1 MQGDGRA
8 ADGGSPAGVAAEGAA
23 PRAADVAAKLA
34 ALKRS
39 VARVIRGKDEAID
52 WIIASLLARGHVLI
66 EDIPGVGKTT
76 LAQALARSLN
86 LVFSRIQ
93 FTSDTLP
100 SDVIGVSLWRAERG
114 EFEFLP
120 GPVFTNVLLADEIN
134 RATPKTQAALLEA
147 MNERTVTVEKTRYRL
162 REPFM
167 VLATQNPVEYLGTY
181 PLPESQLD
189 RFLLRISLGY
199 PSPQEE
205 LALLQS
211 GGVEDELDAVQPVLD
226 GAELVQLQARVR
238 GVRVAPMLLAYLME
252 LVHRTRDHAELALG
266 VSTRGALALHR
277 ACQALA
283 MVEGRDY
290 VIPDDIQRLAVPVMA
305 HRVVLAGGE
314 VGEGWS
320 RSEAERA
327 MIRAVLEATPVPL

>member
-1 MQGDGRA
+1 MQIVDVVNKLDG
-8 ADGGSPAGVAAEGAA
+8 
-23 PRAADVAAKLA
+23 
-34 ALKRS
+34 LKRS
-39 VARVIRGKDEAID
+39 VGRVIRGKDEAID
-52 WIIASLLARGHVLI
+52 WIISALLARGHVLI

-76 LAQALARSLN
+76 LAQALSRSLN

-147 MNERTVTVEKTRYRL
+147 MNERTVTVDKTRYRL
-162 REPFM
+162 REPFL

-199 PSPQEE
+199 PSHQEE
-205 LALLQS
+205 LALLRA
-211 GGVEDELDAVQPVLD
+211 GGVEAELEAVQPVLE
-226 GAELVQLQARVR
+226 GAELVQLQAAVR
-238 GVRVAPMLLAYLME
+238 QVRVAAPLASYLLE
-252 LVHRTRDHAELALG
+252 LVDRTRNHPALALG

-283 MVEGRDY
+283 MVESRDY

-314 VGEGWS
+314 VTEGWS

-327 MIRAVLEATPVPL
+327 IVREIVDGTPVPL

>member
-1 MQGDGRA
+1 VQIVDVVNKLDG
-8 ADGGSPAGVAAEGAA
+8 
-23 PRAADVAAKLA
+23 
-34 ALKRS
+34 LKRS

-52 WIIASLLARGHVLI
+52 WIIAALLGRGHVLI

-76 LAQALARSLN
+76 LAQALSRSLN

-162 REPFM
+162 REPFL

-199 PSPQEE
+199 PAPEEE
-205 LALLQS
+205 LALLRR
-211 GGVEDELDAVQPVLD
+211 GGVEGELEAVQPVLE

-238 GVRVAPMLLAYLME
+238 EVRVTPALLVPARGWSTEPETIPSWRSVFHPWRAERCTAPA
-252 LVHRTRDHAELALG
+252 RR
-266 VSTRGALALHR
+266 SQWRR
-277 ACQALA
+277 AI
-283 MVEGRDY
+283 
-290 VIPDDIQRLAVPVMA
+290 VIPDDIQRLAVPRRGA
-305 HRVVLAGGE
+305 PRGAGRRG
-314 VGEGWS
+314 
-320 RSEAERA
+320 R
-327 MIRAVLEATPVPL
+327 

>member
-1 MQGDGRA
+1 MVDA
-8 ADGGSPAGVAAEGAA
+8 V
-23 PRAADVAAKLA
+23 AKLDQ
-34 ALKRS
+34 LKRS
-39 VARVIRGKDEAID
+39 VSRVIRGQSEVID
-52 WIIASLLARGHVLI
+52 WVIAALLARGHVLI
-66 EDIPGVGKTT
+66 EDVPGVGKTT

-120 GPVFTNVLLADEIN
+120 GPVFTNILLADEIN

-199 PSPQEE
+199 PTIEDE
-205 LALLQS
+205 LELLRC
-211 GGVEDELDAVQPVLD
+211 GGVEEELEALAPVL
-226 GAELVQLQARVR
+226 GEGEVVELQRRARA
-238 GVRVAPMLLAYLME
+238 VRVAPPLAQYLLD
-252 LVHRTRDHAELALG
+252 LVQRSRNHASLALG
-266 VSTRGALALHR
+266 VSTRGALALQR
-277 ACQALA
+277 AAQALA
-283 MVEGRDY
+283 LVEGREY
-290 VIPDDIQRLAVPVMA
+290 VIPDDIARMAIPVLA
-305 HRVVLAGGE
+305 HRVLLAGGE
-314 VGEGWS
+314 LGEGWS
-320 RSEAERA
+320 RSESEREI
-327 MIRAVLEATPVPL
+327 IREILSSAPVPL

>member
-1 MQGDGRA
+1 VQA
-8 ADGGSPAGVAAEGAA
+8 S
-23 PRAADVAAKLA
+23 DVIEQLGE
-34 ALKRS
+34 LKAS
-39 VARVIRGKDEAID
+39 VARVIRGKDEVID
-52 WIIASLLARGHVLI
+52 WIIAALLARGHVLI

-76 LAQALARSLN
+76 LAQALSKSLN
-86 LVFSRIQ
+86 LSFSRIQ

-120 GPVFTNVLLADEIN
+120 GPVFTNVLLADEVN

-162 REPFM
+162 REPFL

-199 PSPQEE
+199 PGRDEE
-205 LALLQS
+205 LALLRV
-211 GGVEDELDAVQPVLD
+211 GGVEEELEAVRPVLD
-226 GAELVQLQARVR
+226 GAALLQLQAKVR
-238 GVRVAPMLLAYLME
+238 AVRVAESLLTYLIE
-252 LVHRTRDHAELALG
+252 LVNRTREHGGLLLG

-277 ACQALA
+277 ASQALA
-283 MVEGRDY
+283 LVEGRDY
-290 VIPDDIQRLAVPVMA
+290 VIPDDIVRLAVPVMA
-305 HRVVLAGGE
+305 HRVILAGGE
-314 VGEGWS
+314 AREGWS
-320 RSEAERA
+320 RSQAERA
-327 MIRAVLEATPVPL
+327 VISEIVSATPVPL

>member
-1 MQGDGRA
+1 MPVDDIIAQLD
-8 ADGGSPAGVAAEGAA
+8 
-23 PRAADVAAKLA
+23 
-34 ALKRS
+34 ALKHS

-52 WIIASLLARGHVLI
+52 WIIAALLARGHVLI

-76 LAQALARSLN
+76 LAQALSRSLN

-199 PSPQEE
+199 PAPDEE
-205 LALLQS
+205 LALLRA
-211 GGVEDELDAVQPVLD
+211 GGVEGELEAVQPVLD
-226 GAELVQLQARVR
+226 GSALLQLQARVR
-238 GVRVAPMLLAYLME
+238 EVKVAPALLTYLLE
-252 LVHRTRDHAELALG
+252 LVQRTRRHPALGLG

-277 ACQALA
+277 AAQALA
-283 MVEGRDY
+283 LVEGREY
-290 VIPDDIQRLAVPVMA
+290 VIPDDVQRLAVPAMA

-314 VGEGWS
+314 GDEGWS

-327 MIRAVLEATPVPL
+327 VIREVVDGTPVPL

>member
-1 MQGDGRA
+1 MVG
-8 ADGGSPAGVAAEGAA
+8 
-23 PRAADVAAKLA
+23 KLDE
-34 ALKRS
+34 LKRS
-39 VARVIRGKDEAID
+39 VARVIRGKAEVIEET
-52 WIIASLLARGHVLI
+52 IAALLARGHVLI

-76 LAQALARSLN
+76 LAQALSRSLN
-86 LVFSRIQ
+86 LTFSRIQ

-162 REPFM
+162 REPFL
-167 VLATQNPVEYLGTY
+167 VIATQNPVEYLGTY

-189 RFLLRISLGY
+189 RFLLRIAIGY
-199 PSPQEE
+199 PSAEEE
-205 LALLQS
+205 LELLRR
-211 GGVEDELDAVQPVLD
+211 GGVEGELEAVQPVLD
-226 GAELVQLQARVR
+226 GAELLELQARVR
-238 GVRVAPMLLAYLME
+238 QVRVAPALLAYLLE
-252 LVHRTRDHAELALG
+252 LVQRSRRHPALALG

-277 ACQALA
+277 ACQAMAL
-283 MVEGRDY
+283 VEGRDY
-290 VIPDDIQRLAVPVMA
+290 VIPDDVQRLAVPVMA
-305 HRVVLAGGE
+305 HRMVLAGGD

-320 RSEAERA
+320 RSEAERG
-327 MIRAVLEATPVPL
+327 IVREIVEATPVPL

>member
-1 MQGDGRA
+1 MQ
-8 ADGGSPAGVAAEGAA
+8 AAEVVN
-23 PRAADVAAKLA
+23 RLD

-52 WIIASLLARGHVLI
+52 WIIAALLARGHVLI
-66 EDIPGVGKTT
+66 EDVPGVGKTT

-86 LVFSRIQ
+86 LAFSRIQ

-100 SDVIGVSLWRAERG
+100 SDVIGVSLWRAEKG

-120 GPVFTNVLLADEIN
+120 GPIFTNVLLADEIN

-147 MNERTVTVEKTRYRL
+147 MNERTVTVDKTRYRL
-162 REPFM
+162 REPFI

-199 PSPQEE
+199 PDPEEE
-205 LALLQS
+205 LALLHR
-211 GGVEDELDAVQPVLD
+211 GGVEDELEATVPALEGAV
-226 GAELVQLQARVR
+226 LVDLQARAR
-238 GVRVAPMLLAYLME
+238 HVRVAPALLAYELD
-252 LVHRTRDHAELALG
+252 LVHKTRQHPALALG

-277 ACQALA
+277 VCQALA
-283 MVEGRDY
+283 MAEGRDY
-290 VIPDDIQRLAVPVMA
+290 VIPDDIARLAVPAMA

-314 VGEGWS
+314 TGEGWS

-327 MIRAVLEATPVPL
+327 VIREVLETTPVPL

>member
-1 MQGDGRA
+1 VVNA
-8 ADGGSPAGVAAEGAA
+8 V
-23 PRAADVAAKLA
+23 AKLA
-34 ALKRS
+34 QLKAS
-39 VARVIRGKDEAID
+39 VGRVIRGKPEVIE
-52 WIIASLLARGHVLI
+52 WIIAALLARGHVLI
-66 EDIPGVGKTT
+66 EDVPGVGKTT

-86 LVFSRIQ
+86 LAFSRIQ

-120 GPVFTNVLLADEIN
+120 GPIFTNILLADEIN

-189 RFLLRISLGY
+189 RFLLRLSLGY
-199 PSPQEE
+199 PAHEE
-205 LALLQS
+205 EMELLRL
-211 GGVEDELDAVQPVLD
+211 GGVEDELEALAPVLSE
-226 GAELVQLQARVR
+226 GEMVELQGRARA
-238 GVRVAPMLLAYLME
+238 VRVAPQLLEYLLE
-252 LVHRTRDHAELALG
+252 LVQRTRKHPSLALG
-266 VSTRGALALHR
+266 VSTRGALALQR

-283 MVEGRDY
+283 MVEGREY
-290 VIPDDIQRLAVPVMA
+290 VIPDDVARMAVPVLA
-305 HRVVLAGGE
+305 HRMLLAGGE
-314 VGEGWS
+314 LGEGWS
-320 RSEAERA
+320 RSESERE
-327 MIRAVLEATPVPL
+327 IVREIVGATPVPL

>member
-1 MQGDGRA
+1 MQIVDVVNRL
-8 ADGGSPAGVAAEGAA
+8 EG
-23 PRAADVAAKLA
+23 
-34 ALKRS
+34 LKHS
-39 VARVIRGKDEAID
+39 VARVIRGKGEAID
-52 WIIASLLARGHVLI
+52 WIIAALLARGHVLI

-76 LAQALARSLN
+76 LAQALSRSLN

-100 SDVIGVSLWRAERG
+100 SDVIGVSIWRPESG

-147 MNERTVTVEKTRYRL
+147 MNERTVTVDKTRYRL
-162 REPFM
+162 REPFL

-199 PSPQEE
+199 PSHDEE
-205 LALLQS
+205 LELLRS
-211 GGVEDELDAVQPVLD
+211 GGVEAELEAVQPVLE

-238 GVRVAPMLLAYLME
+238 QVRVAPPLLSYMLE
-252 LVHRTRDHAELALG
+252 LVDRTRRHPSLALG

-283 MVEGRDY
+283 MVESRDY
-290 VIPDDIQRLAVPVMA
+290 VIPDDVQRLAVPVMA
-305 HRVVLAGGE
+305 HRVMMTGGE
-314 VGEGWS
+314 ATEGWS

-327 MIRAVLEATPVPL
+327 IIQEIVDGTPVPL

>member
-1 MQGDGRA
+1 MPVDDIIAQLD
-8 ADGGSPAGVAAEGAA
+8 
-23 PRAADVAAKLA
+23 
-34 ALKRS
+34 ALKHS

-52 WIIASLLARGHVLI
+52 WIIAALLARGHVLI

-76 LAQALARSLN
+76 LAQALSRSLN

-199 PSPQEE
+199 PAPDEE
-205 LALLQS
+205 LALLRA
-211 GGVEDELDAVQPVLD
+211 GGVEGELEAVQPVLD
-226 GAELVQLQARVR
+226 GSALLQLQARVR
-238 GVRVAPMLLAYLME
+238 EVKVAPALLTYLLE
-252 LVHRTRDHAELALG
+252 LVQRTRRHSALGLG

-277 ACQALA
+277 AAQALA
-283 MVEGRDY
+283 LVEGREY
-290 VIPDDIQRLAVPVMA
+290 VIPDDVQRLAVPAMA

-314 VGEGWS
+314 GDEGWS

-327 MIRAVLEATPVPL
+327 VIREVVDGTPVPL

>member
-1 MQGDGRA
+1 V
-8 ADGGSPAGVAAEGAA
+8 ADFVDQIEG
-23 PRAADVAAKLA
+23 
-34 ALKRS
+34 LKRS
-39 VARVIRGKDEAID
+39 VASVIRGKAEAID
-52 WIIASLLARGHVLI
+52 WIIAALLARGHVLI

-76 LAQALARSLN
+76 LAQVLARSLS

-120 GPVFTNVLLADEIN
+120 GPIFTNVLLADEIN

-162 REPFM
+162 REPFL

-199 PSPQEE
+199 PSADEE
-205 LALLQS
+205 LGLLRQ
-211 GGVEDELDAVQPVLD
+211 GGVESEVELVQPVLD
-226 GAELVQLQARVR
+226 GGVLLDLQARVR
-238 GVRVAPMLLAYLME
+238 AVRVAEVLLSYMLE
-252 LVHRTRDHAELALG
+252 LVKRTRSHPSLALG
-266 VSTRGALALHR
+266 ISTRGGLALHR

-283 MVEGRDY
+283 LVEGRDY
-290 VIPDDIQRLAVPVMA
+290 VIPDDVVRLALPVMA

-314 VGEGWS
+314 VGESWS

-327 MIRAVLEATPVPL
+327 IIREIVDGTPVPL

>member
-1 MQGDGRA
+1 VADRA
-8 ADGGSPAGVAAEGAA
+8 LGSAPGGGETVEH
-23 PRAADVAAKLA
+23 VEKLK
-34 ALKRS
+34 ALKQS

-52 WIIASLLARGHVLI
+52 WIVAALLARGHVLI

-76 LAQALARSLN
+76 LAQALAGSLN
-86 LVFSRIQ
+86 LSFSRIQ

-100 SDVIGVSLWRAERG
+100 SDVIGVSLWRPERG

-162 REPFM
+162 REPFL
-167 VLATQNPVEYLGTY
+167 VLATQNPIEYLGTY

-199 PSPQEE
+199 PSAEEE
-205 LALLQS
+205 LELLRV
-211 GGVEDELDAVQPVLD
+211 GGVEGELEAVRPVLEI
-226 GAELVQLQARVR
+226 GELVQLQERVKQ
-238 GVRVAPMLLAYLME
+238 VRVVPGLLEYMLE
-252 LVHRTRDHAELALG
+252 LVKRTREHSSLVVG

-283 MVEGRDY
+283 AVEGRDY
-290 VIPDDIQRLAVPVMA
+290 VIPDDVIRLAVPVMA
-305 HRVVLAGGE
+305 HRIVLAGGE
-314 VGEGWS
+314 TSEGWS

-327 MIRAVLEATPVPL
+327 VIGEVVRSTRVPV

>member
-1 MQGDGRA
+1 MVDA
-8 ADGGSPAGVAAEGAA
+8 I
-23 PRAADVAAKLA
+23 AKLGQ
-34 ALKRS
+34 LKAS
-39 VARVIRGKDEAID
+39 VGRIIKGKAEVID
-52 WIIASLLARGHVLI
+52 WTIAALLARGHVLI
-66 EDIPGVGKTT
+66 EDVPGVGKTT
-76 LAQALARSLN
+76 LAQALARSLS
-86 LVFSRIQ
+86 LAFSRIQ

-162 REPFM
+162 REPFL

-199 PSPQEE
+199 PAPEEE
-205 LALLQS
+205 LELLRL
-211 GGVEDELDAVQPVLD
+211 GGVEDELESVGPVL
-226 GAELVQLQARVR
+226 GEGEVVELQGRARR
-238 GVRVAPMLLAYLME
+238 VRVAPQLAEYLLE
-252 LVHRTRDHAELALG
+252 LVQRTRRHPGLALG
-266 VSTRGALALHR
+266 VSTRGALALQR

-283 MVEGRDY
+283 LVEGREY
-290 VIPDDIQRLAVPVMA
+290 VIPDDVARMAVPVLA
-305 HRVVLAGGE
+305 HRLLLAGGE
-314 VGEGWS
+314 LGEGWS
-320 RSEAERA
+320 RSESEREVVREILA
-327 MIRAVLEATPVPL
+327 ATPVPL

>member
-1 MQGDGRA
+1 MA
-8 ADGGSPAGVAAEGAA
+8 SV
-23 PRAADVAAKLA
+23 DVVAKLEQ
-34 ALKRS
+34 LKQA
-39 VARVIRGKDEAID
+39 VGRVIRGKADTIEAI
-52 WIIASLLARGHVLI
+52 IAALLARGHVLI

-76 LAQALARSLN
+76 LAHALARSLN
-86 LVFSRIQ
+86 LTFTRIQ

-100 SDVIGVSLWRAERG
+100 SDVIGVSLWRSERG
-114 EFEFLP
+114 EFEFMP

-162 REPFM
+162 REPFLVM
-167 VLATQNPVEYLGTY
+167 ATQNPVEYLGTY

-189 RFLLRISLGY
+189 RFLLRLAIGY
-199 PSPQEE
+199 PSPEEE
-205 LALLQS
+205 LELLRC
-211 GGVEDELDAVQPVLD
+211 GGVEGELEAVQPVLQA
-226 GAELVQLQARVR
+226 GEMLELQGRVR
-238 GVRVAPMLLAYLME
+238 EVRVADRLLAYLHE
-252 LVHRTRDHAELALG
+252 LVLATRRHPGLALG

-283 MVEGRDY
+283 LVEGRDY
-290 VIPDDIQRLAVPVMA
+290 VIPDDAARLAEPVMA

-314 VGEGWS
+314 AGEGWS

-327 MIRAVLEATPVPL
+327 VIREVLEATPVPL

>member
-1 MQGDGRA
+1 VVVMT
-8 ADGGSPAGVAAEGAA
+8 E
-23 PRAADVAAKLA
+23 KLA
-34 ALKRS
+34 ELKAS
-39 VARVIRGKDEAID
+39 VARVVRGKEEAID
-52 WIIASLLARGHVLI
+52 WLIAALLARGHVLI

-76 LAQALARSLN
+76 LAHALANSLS
-86 LVFSRIQ
+86 LVFNRIQ

-100 SDVIGVSLWRAERG
+100 ADIIGVSLWRPEKG

-162 REPFM
+162 REPFL
-167 VLATQNPVEYLGTY
+167 VVATQNPVEYLGTY

-199 PSPQEE
+199 PGREAE
-205 LALLQS
+205 LELMRS
-211 GGVEDELDAVQPVLD
+211 GGVDDELEALRPVLSA
-226 GAELVQLQARVR
+226 AEILELQARVKQ
-238 GVRVAPMLLAYLME
+238 VHVAPVLLHYMLE
-252 LVHRTRDHAELALG
+252 LVERTRKHASLMLG

-277 ACQALA
+277 TAQAAAL
-283 MVEGRDY
+283 VDGREY
-290 VIPDDIQRLAVPVMA
+290 VIPDDITKVAVPVMA

-314 VGEGWS
+314 VEEGWS

-327 MIRAVLEATPVPL
+327 IVREILEKTPVPV

>member
-1 MQGDGRA
+1 MQ
-8 ADGGSPAGVAAEGAA
+8 AAE
-23 PRAADVAAKLA
+23 VANRLD

-52 WIIASLLARGHVLI
+52 WIIAALLARGHVLI
-66 EDIPGVGKTT
+66 EDVPGVGKTT

-86 LVFSRIQ
+86 LAFSRIQ

-100 SDVIGVSLWRAERG
+100 SDVIGVSLWRAEKG

-120 GPVFTNVLLADEIN
+120 GPIFTNVLLADEIN

-162 REPFM
+162 REPFI

-199 PSPQEE
+199 PDRQEE
-205 LALLQS
+205 LALLRR
-211 GGVEDELDAVQPVLD
+211 GGVEEELEATVPALEAAV
-226 GAELVQLQARVR
+226 LVDLQARAR
-238 GVRVAPMLLAYLME
+238 NVRVAPALLAYELE
-252 LVHRTRDHAELALG
+252 LVDRTRAHASLALG

-290 VIPDDIQRLAVPVMA
+290 VIPDDITRLAVPAMA

-314 VGEGWS
+314 TGEGWS

-327 MIRAVLEATPVPL
+327 VIREIVETTPVPL

>member
-1 MQGDGRA
+1 MVDA
-8 ADGGSPAGVAAEGAA
+8 VT
-23 PRAADVAAKLA
+23 KLGQ
-34 ALKRS
+34 LKSS
-39 VARVIRGKDEAID
+39 VGRVIKGKAEVID
-52 WIIASLLARGHVLI
+52 WTIAALLARGHVLI
-66 EDIPGVGKTT
+66 EDVPGVGKTT

-86 LVFSRIQ
+86 LAFSRIQ

-120 GPVFTNVLLADEIN
+120 GPIFTNILLADEIN

-199 PSPQEE
+199 PAVEEE
-205 LALLQS
+205 LELLRL
-211 GGVEDELDAVQPVLD
+211 GGVEDELESVAPVLSEGD
-226 GAELVQLQARVR
+226 VVELQGKARQVRIAPSLAEYLLELVQ
-238 GVRVAPMLLAYLME
+238 
-252 LVHRTRDHAELALG
+252 RTRRHPGLALV
-266 VSTRGALALHR
+266 VSTRGALALQR

-283 MVEGRDY
+283 LVEEREY
-290 VIPDDIQRLAVPVMA
+290 VIPDDIARMVVPVLA
-305 HRVVLAGGE
+305 HRVLLAGGE
-314 VGEGWS
+314 LGEGWS
-320 RSEAERA
+320 RSESEREI
-327 MIRAVLEATPVPL
+327 IREVLSSTPVPL

>member
-1 MQGDGRA
+1 M
-8 ADGGSPAGVAAEGAA
+8 VVTTE
-23 PRAADVAAKLA
+23 KLA
-34 ALKRS
+34 ELKAS
-39 VARVIRGKDEAID
+39 VARVIRGKEGAID
-52 WIIASLLARGHVLI
+52 WLIAALLARGHVLI

-76 LAQALARSLN
+76 LAHALANSLS
-86 LVFSRIQ
+86 LVFTRIQ

-100 SDVIGVSLWRAERG
+100 SDIIGVSLWRPEKG
-114 EFEFLP
+114 EFEFLA

-162 REPFM
+162 REPFL
-167 VLATQNPVEYLGTY
+167 VVATQNPVEYLGTY

-199 PSPQEE
+199 PAHDEE
-205 LALLQS
+205 LELLRR
-211 GGVEDELDAVQPVLD
+211 GGVEGELEGLRPVLAASD
-226 GAELVQLQARVR
+226 ILELQEQVR
-238 GVRVAPMLLAYLME
+238 QVRVAPVLLGYMLD
-252 LVHRTRDHAELALG
+252 LVERSRKHPSLVLG

-283 MVEGRDY
+283 LVEGRDY
-290 VIPDDIQRLAVPVMA
+290 VIPDDVVRMAVPVMA
-305 HRVVLAGGE
+305 HRIMLAGGE
-314 VGEGWS
+314 VEEGWS

-327 MIRAVLEATPVPL
+327 VIREIVDATRVPV

>member
-1 MQGDGRA
+1 M
-8 ADGGSPAGVAAEGAA
+8 VTTE
-23 PRAADVAAKLA
+23 KLA
-34 ALKRS
+34 DLKAS
-39 VARVIRGKDEAID
+39 VARVIRGKEEAID
-52 WIIASLLARGHVLI
+52 WLIAALLSRGHVLI

-76 LAQALARSLN
+76 LAHALASSLS
-86 LVFSRIQ
+86 LVFNRIQ

-100 SDVIGVSLWRAERG
+100 SDIIGVSLWRPEKG
-114 EFEFLP
+114 EFEFLA

-162 REPFM
+162 REPFL
-167 VLATQNPVEYLGTY
+167 VVATQNPVEYLGTY

-199 PSPQEE
+199 PAHDEE
-205 LALLQS
+205 LELLRR
-211 GGVEDELDAVQPVLD
+211 GGVEEELEALQPVLAN
-226 GAELVQLQARVR
+226 AEILELQAAVR
-238 GVRVAPMLLAYLME
+238 QVRVAPVLLGYMLD
-252 LVHRTRDHAELALG
+252 LVERTRKHPSLLLG

-283 MVEGRDY
+283 LVEGRDY
-290 VIPDDIQRLAVPVMA
+290 VIPDDVVRMAVPVMA

-327 MIRAVLEATPVPL
+327 VIREIVDATRVPV

>member
-1 MQGDGRA
+1 MPLVDVIAQLDG
-8 ADGGSPAGVAAEGAA
+8 
-23 PRAADVAAKLA
+23 
-34 ALKRS
+34 LKRS

-52 WIIASLLARGHVLI
+52 WIIAALLARGHVLI

-76 LAQALARSLN
+76 LAQALSRSLN

-199 PSPQEE
+199 PAPDEE
-205 LALLQS
+205 LALLRA
-211 GGVEDELDAVQPVLD
+211 GGVEGELEAVQPVLD
-226 GAELVQLQARVR
+226 GSELVQLQARVR
-238 GVRVAPMLLAYLME
+238 EVQVAPALLAYLLE
-252 LVHRTRDHAELALG
+252 LVHRTRRHPALGLG

-277 ACQALA
+277 AAQALA
-283 MVEGRDY
+283 LVEGREY
-290 VIPDDIQRLAVPVMA
+290 VIPDDVQRLAVPVMA

-314 VGEGWS
+314 AGEGWS

-327 MIRAVLEATPVPL
+327 IIQEVVDGTPVPI

>member
-1 MQGDGRA
+1 MQA
-8 ADGGSPAGVAAEGAA
+8 S
-23 PRAADVAAKLA
+23 DVIEQLGE
-34 ALKRS
+34 LKAS
-39 VARVIRGKDEAID
+39 VARVIRGKDEVID
-52 WIIASLLARGHVLI
+52 WIIAALLARGHVLI

-76 LAQALARSLN
+76 LAQALSKSLN
-86 LVFSRIQ
+86 LSFSRIQ

-120 GPVFTNVLLADEIN
+120 GPVFTNVLLADEVN

-162 REPFM
+162 REPFL

-199 PSPQEE
+199 PGRDEE
-205 LALLQS
+205 LALLRV
-211 GGVEDELDAVQPVLD
+211 GGVEEELEAVRPVLD
-226 GAELVQLQARVR
+226 GAALLQLQAKVR
-238 GVRVAPMLLAYLME
+238 AVRVAESLLTYLIE
-252 LVHRTRDHAELALG
+252 LVNRTREHGGLLLG

-277 ACQALA
+277 ASQALA
-283 MVEGRDY
+283 LVEGRDY
-290 VIPDDIQRLAVPVMA
+290 VIPDDIVRLAVPVMA
-305 HRVVLAGGE
+305 HRVILAGGE
-314 VGEGWS
+314 AREGWS
-320 RSEAERA
+320 RSQAERA
-327 MIRAVLEATPVPL
+327 VISEIVSATPVPL

>member
-1 MQGDGRA
+1 VQIVDVVNKLDG
-8 ADGGSPAGVAAEGAA
+8 
-23 PRAADVAAKLA
+23 
-34 ALKRS
+34 LKRS
-39 VARVIRGKDEAID
+39 VGRVIRGKDEAID
-52 WIIASLLARGHVLI
+52 WIISALLARGHVLI

-76 LAQALARSLN
+76 LAQALSRSLN

-147 MNERTVTVEKTRYRL
+147 MNERTVTVDKTRYRL
-162 REPFM
+162 REPFL

-199 PSPQEE
+199 PSHQEE
-205 LALLQS
+205 LALLRA
-211 GGVEDELDAVQPVLD
+211 GGVEAELEAVQPVLE
-226 GAELVQLQARVR
+226 GAELVQLQAAVR
-238 GVRVAPMLLAYLME
+238 QVRVAAPLASYLLE
-252 LVHRTRDHAELALG
+252 LVDRTRNHPALALG

-283 MVEGRDY
+283 MVESRDY

-314 VGEGWS
+314 VTEGWS

-327 MIRAVLEATPVPL
+327 IVREIVDGTPVPL

>member
-1 MQGDGRA
+1 MDA
-8 ADGGSPAGVAAEGAA
+8 VN
-23 PRAADVAAKLA
+23 KLNG
-34 ALKRS
+34 LKQS

-52 WIIASLLARGHVLI
+52 WTIAALLARGHVLI

-76 LAQALARSLN
+76 LAQALARSLD

-147 MNERTVTVEKTRYRL
+147 MNERTVTVDKTRYRL
-162 REPFM
+162 REPFL

-199 PSPQEE
+199 PSPEEE
-205 LALLQS
+205 LELLRR
-211 GGVEDELDAVQPVLD
+211 GGVEAELEAVQPVLEA
-226 GAELVQLQARVR
+226 AELVQLQVQVR
-238 GVRVAPMLLAYLME
+238 HVRVAPPLLSYLLE
-252 LVHRTRDHAELALG
+252 LVNRTRRNPSLALG

-283 MVEGRDY
+283 MVESRDY
-290 VIPDDIQRLAVPVMA
+290 VIPDDVQRLAVPVMA

-314 VGEGWS
+314 VTEGWS

-327 MIRAVLEATPVPL
+327 IIREIVDETPVPL

>member
-1 MQGDGRA
+1 VTRL
-8 ADGGSPAGVAAEGAA
+8 EE
-23 PRAADVAAKLA
+23 
-34 ALKRS
+34 LKR
-39 VARVIRGKDEAID
+39 VVGRVIRGKADTIEAI
-52 WIIASLLARGHVLI
+52 IAALLARGHVLI

-76 LAQALARSLN
+76 LAHALARSLN
-86 LVFSRIQ
+86 LTFSRIQ

-114 EFEFLP
+114 EFEFMP

-162 REPFM
+162 REPFLVM
-167 VLATQNPVEYLGTY
+167 ATQNPVEYLGTY

-189 RFLLRISLGY
+189 RFLLRLAIGY
-199 PSPQEE
+199 PSPDEE
-205 LALLQS
+205 RELLRC
-211 GGVEDELDAVQPVLD
+211 GGVEGELEAIQPVLEA
-226 GAELVQLQARVR
+226 GEMLELQGRVR
-238 GVRVAPMLLAYLME
+238 EVRVADRLLSYLHE
-252 LVHRTRDHAELALG
+252 LVLATRRHPALALG

-283 MVEGRDY
+283 LVEGRDY
-290 VIPDDIQRLAVPVMA
+290 VIPDDAARLAVPVMA
-305 HRVVLAGGE
+305 HRIVLAGGE
-314 VGEGWS
+314 AAEGWS

-327 MIRAVLEATPVPL
+327 VIREVLEATPVPL

>member
-1 MQGDGRA
+1 VVVTM
-8 ADGGSPAGVAAEGAA
+8 E
-23 PRAADVAAKLA
+23 KLA
-34 ALKRS
+34 ELKAS
-39 VARVIRGKDEAID
+39 VARVIRGKEEAIE
-52 WIIASLLARGHVLI
+52 WLIAALLARGHVLI

-76 LAQALARSLN
+76 LAHALANSLS
-86 LVFSRIQ
+86 LVFHRIQ

-100 SDVIGVSLWRAERG
+100 SDIIGVSLWRPEKG
-114 EFEFLP
+114 EFEFLA

-162 REPFM
+162 REPFL
-167 VLATQNPVEYLGTY
+167 VVATQNPVEYLGTY

-199 PSPQEE
+199 PAHDEE
-205 LALLQS
+205 LELLRR
-211 GGVEDELDAVQPVLD
+211 GGVEGELEGLRPVLAASD
-226 GAELVQLQARVR
+226 ILELQEQVR
-238 GVRVAPMLLAYLME
+238 QVRVAPVLLGYMLD
-252 LVHRTRDHAELALG
+252 LVERSRKHPSLVLG

-283 MVEGRDY
+283 LVEGRDY
-290 VIPDDIQRLAVPVMA
+290 VIPDDVVRMAVPVMA
-305 HRVVLAGGE
+305 HRIMLAGGE
-314 VGEGWS
+314 VEEGWS

-327 MIRAVLEATPVPL
+327 VIREIVDATRVPV

>member
-1 MQGDGRA
+1 MDVVDRLDG
-8 ADGGSPAGVAAEGAA
+8 
-23 PRAADVAAKLA
+23 
-34 ALKRS
+34 LKRS

-52 WIIASLLARGHVLI
+52 WIIAALLARGHVLI

-76 LAQALARSLN
+76 LAQVLSRSLN
-86 LVFSRIQ
+86 LNFSRIQ

-162 REPFM
+162 REPFI

-199 PSPQEE
+199 PDAEEE
-205 LALLQS
+205 LALLRR
-211 GGVEDELDAVQPVLD
+211 GGVEDEMEAVQPVLE
-226 GAELVQLQARVR
+226 GAVLVQLQARVR
-238 GVRVAPMLLAYLME
+238 EVRVAAPLLAYQLE
-252 LVHRTRDHAELALG
+252 LVHRTRRHPALALG

-277 ACQALA
+277 ASQALA

-290 VIPDDIQRLAVPVMA
+290 VIPDDVARLALPVMA

-314 VGEGWS
+314 TGEGWS
-320 RSEAERA
+320 RSEAERDV
-327 MIRAVLEATPVPL
+327 IREILDSTPVPL

>member
-1 MQGDGRA
+1 M
-8 ADGGSPAGVAAEGAA
+8 E
-23 PRAADVAAKLA
+23 KLA
-34 ALKRS
+34 ELKAS
-39 VARVIRGKDEAID
+39 VARVIRGKEEAIE
-52 WIIASLLARGHVLI
+52 WLIAALLARGHVLI

-76 LAQALARSLN
+76 LAHALANSLS
-86 LVFSRIQ
+86 LVFHRIQ

-100 SDVIGVSLWRAERG
+100 SDIIGVSLWRPEKG
-114 EFEFLP
+114 EFEFLA

-162 REPFM
+162 REPFL
-167 VLATQNPVEYLGTY
+167 VVATQNPVEYLGTY

-199 PSPQEE
+199 PAHDEE
-205 LALLQS
+205 LELLRR
-211 GGVEDELDAVQPVLD
+211 GGVEGELEGLRPVLAASD
-226 GAELVQLQARVR
+226 ILELQEQVR
-238 GVRVAPMLLAYLME
+238 QVRVAPVLLGYMLD
-252 LVHRTRDHAELALG
+252 LVERSRKHPSLVLG

-283 MVEGRDY
+283 LVEGRDY
-290 VIPDDIQRLAVPVMA
+290 VIPDDVVRMAVPVMA
-305 HRVVLAGGE
+305 HRIMLAGGE
-314 VGEGWS
+314 VEEGWS

-327 MIRAVLEATPVPL
+327 VIREIVDATRVPV

>member
-1 MQGDGRA
+1 VQIVDMVNKLDG
-8 ADGGSPAGVAAEGAA
+8 
-23 PRAADVAAKLA
+23 
-34 ALKRS
+34 LKRS
-39 VARVIRGKDEAID
+39 VANVIRGKDEAID
-52 WIIASLLARGHVLI
+52 WTIAALLARGHVLI

-76 LAQALARSLN
+76 LAHALARSLH
-86 LVFSRIQ
+86 LAFSRIQ

-100 SDVIGVSLWRAERG
+100 TDVIGVSLWRAEKG
-114 EFEFLP
+114 EFEFVP
-120 GPVFTNVLLADEIN
+120 GPVFTNVMLADEIN

-147 MNERTVTVEKTRYRL
+147 MNERTVTVDKTRYRL
-162 REPFM
+162 REPFL

-199 PSPQEE
+199 PSPGEE
-205 LALLQS
+205 LELLRR
-211 GGVEDELDAVQPVLD
+211 GGVEAELEAIQPVLD
-226 GAELVQLQARVR
+226 GSDLLQLQAQVR
-238 GVRVAPMLLAYLME
+238 EVRVLPSLLAYLLE
-252 LVHRTRDHAELALG
+252 LVSRTRRHPALALG

-290 VIPDDIQRLAVPVMA
+290 VIPDDVQRLAVPAMA

-314 VGEGWS
+314 VAEGWS
-320 RSEAERA
+320 RSESERA
-327 MIRAVLEATPVPL
+327 VIREIVDETPVPL

>member
-1 MQGDGRA
+1 VEILDVV
-8 ADGGSPAGVAAEGAA
+8 DKLEG
-23 PRAADVAAKLA
+23 
-34 ALKRS
+34 LKRS

-52 WIIASLLARGHVLI
+52 WIIAALLARGHVLI

-86 LVFSRIQ
+86 LVFTRIQ

-147 MNERTVTVEKTRYRL
+147 MNERTVTVEKSRYRL
-162 REPFM
+162 REPFL

-199 PSPQEE
+199 PAPEEE
-205 LALLQS
+205 LELLRR
-211 GGVEDELDAVQPVLD
+211 GGVEGELETVQPVLEE
-226 GAELVQLQARVR
+226 AELVRLQTGVR
-238 GVRVAPMLLAYLME
+238 EVRVAPPLLAYMLE
-252 LVHRTRDHAELALG
+252 LVHRTRSHPDLALG

-277 ACQALA
+277 ASQALA

-290 VIPDDIQRLAVPVMA
+290 VIPDDVQRLAVPVMA

-314 VGEGWS
+314 VSEGWS

-327 MIRAVLEATPVPL
+327 VVRGILESTPVPL